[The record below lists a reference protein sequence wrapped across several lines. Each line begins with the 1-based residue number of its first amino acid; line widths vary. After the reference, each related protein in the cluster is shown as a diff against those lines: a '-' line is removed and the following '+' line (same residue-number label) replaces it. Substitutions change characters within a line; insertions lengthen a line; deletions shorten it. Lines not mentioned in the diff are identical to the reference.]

1 MLLSKTF
8 VRKLRTNICT
18 IINEKCKMK
27 DLSVP
32 EQLILTAIWRLKE
45 NAYGVT
51 IRKKVAEVTSKDL
64 IYGTLYN
71 FLDQLLRKN
80 YVTKKQSA
88 PTKERG
94 GRSKVMYQV
103 TEEGYRALTS
113 ARNLNELIWSG
124 IPENAFIGNQANE
137 E

>member
-1 MLLSKTF
+1 
-8 VRKLRTNICT
+8 
-18 IINEKCKMK
+18 MK
-27 DLSVP
+27 DLTVP

-51 IRKKVAEVTSKDL
+51 IRKKVAEVTKKDI

-80 YVTKKQSA
+80 YVTKTQSA

-94 GRSKVMYQV
+94 GRSKVMYQI
-103 TEEGYRALTS
+103 TEEGYQALTT
-113 ARNLNELIWSG
+113 ARNLNESIWSE
-124 IPENAFIGNQANE
+124 IPENAFIKNKANE
-137 E
+137 K